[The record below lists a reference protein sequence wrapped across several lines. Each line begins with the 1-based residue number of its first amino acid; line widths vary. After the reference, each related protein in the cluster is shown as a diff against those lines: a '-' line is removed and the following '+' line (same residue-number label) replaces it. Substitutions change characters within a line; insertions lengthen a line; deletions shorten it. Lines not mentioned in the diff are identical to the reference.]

1 MAYKHDYDKIL
12 TRLMTILTR
21 LNDGGK
27 LDADELS
34 NEFNVSKKT
43 ILRDLNER
51 LVSFPIYKEN
61 KKWKMQKGFKIEKI
75 RSLEEQLIL
84 DIIEKMTEGVG
95 GGFATK
101 SKKLLSKIKNDD
113 FNPIYTKLNI
123 EDITEKF
130 NDIKLIEE
138 AIKEHKELKCTYEN
152 SSKGSFNTII
162 QPLKIVN
169 YEGFWYLVALHDGKV
184 KKFYLKEL
192 SNLQITQTT
201 FEPNDDIEQLLDNS
215 ISIWFQE
222 DIEPFEVKLHADKII
237 AKYFQRRTLPTQKI
251 DTFYSDGSIDF
262 TVTITYEMEII
273 PIVKYWLPHLQIL
286 EPEWVAE
293 IVDEDID
300 EYLKNRT

>member
-1 MAYKHDYDKIL
+1 
-12 TRLMTILTR
+12 
-21 LNDGGK
+21 
-27 LDADELS
+27 
-34 NEFNVSKKT
+34 
-43 ILRDLNER
+43 
-51 LVSFPIYKEN
+51 
-61 KKWKMQKGFKIEKI
+61 MQKGFKIEKT

-169 YEGFWYLVALHDGKV
+169 YEGFWYLVAIRDGKV

-222 DIEPFEVKLHADKII
+222 DIEPFEVKLHADKTI

-251 DTFYSDGSIDF
+251 DAFYSDGSIDF
-262 TVTITYEMEII
+262 TLTITYEMEII

-293 IVDEDID
+293 IVNEDID
-300 EYLKNRT
+300 KYLKNRT